1 MRTLLLLVFLFNV
14 LDASLTSYVITA
26 GLATEANPLMGAIL
40 EHGIVPFVVCKL
52 SLVIMSIVVL
62 WKFRFKK
69 IARYGTLL
77 CFAVYSWLLLYFAFN
92 FSSL

>member
-1 MRTLLLLVFLFNV
+1 MRTLLLLVLFFNI
-14 LDASLTSYVITA
+14 LDASLTSYVIST
-26 GLATEANPLMGAIL
+26 GMATEANPLMGAVL
-40 EHGIVPFVVCKL
+40 EHGIVPFVVLKL
-52 SLVIMSIVVL
+52 GLVIMSIIIL

-69 IARYGTLL
+69 IAQYGTLL